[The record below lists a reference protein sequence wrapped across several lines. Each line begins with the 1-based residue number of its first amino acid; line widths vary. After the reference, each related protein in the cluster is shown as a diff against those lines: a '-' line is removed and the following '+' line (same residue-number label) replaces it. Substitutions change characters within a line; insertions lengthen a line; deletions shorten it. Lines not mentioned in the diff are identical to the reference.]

1 MMFKILLLGGGG
13 GLQPILHKT
22 FKIVHINFILTV
34 IDVFMVVLEVED
46 KFERP
51 QTLDF
56 LYEKYHEVL
65 VQHHYL
71 YNYCLY
77 FFFLGGGRFFQRT
90 YVLSFAIY
98 MYIRY
103 DICAKCCTCEL
114 IVVGCNIN
122 VDFYI

>member
-1 MMFKILLLGGGG
+1 MMFKILLLGGG

-77 FFFLGGGRFFQRT
+77 FFFWGGGVDFSKEHMYCHLQYTCT
-90 YVLSFAIY
+90 YVMTFVQS
-98 MYIRY
+98 
-103 DICAKCCTCEL
+103 
-114 IVVGCNIN
+114 VVPVN
-122 VDFYI
+122 